1 MYLAHSSIVK
11 ENGIIIPE
19 QSYCEHVENVK
30 NISIRHLS
38 RIKPYVLN
46 KDIYKV
52 IEKVVILAANYHDLG
67 KLIDQAQMVLKGET
81 KEKMIN
87 HSAAGVIYLLKEYS
101 RTNKLEY
108 LIAAYLV
115 KSHHI
120 GLLNFKKIID
130 TVVKTLNIS
139 YNPANGFK
147 DNRSCSMFGLCD
159 ITVDSYCEQQL
170 PNLLTIHNSVIKEIE
185 MNEVDQKKALE
196 VLTNFILLRVCLA
209 ILCDA
214 DHEDTSLAY
223 KEPYPQKSK
232 NLEPKKRKKILID
245 LISKKSKND
254 TERNI
259 MRSQFFDICL
269 NSIQHDSV
277 LIDGTVGIGKTY
289 ASLGYALDVSEKK
302 NLDSINV
309 VLPYIALI
317 EQTAATY
324 RDAIGLDEK
333 DKEWSIS
340 PIHSICESKN
350 LFHRKFYKN
359 FNSPINISTS
369 INFFKILTCNKIP
382 VLKNIHKFIGSAII
396 MDEYHSYAKYE
407 FWPVILS
414 VLEDFKK
421 YFQVEFCFC
430 SGSPTEYWNLN
441 YNLDNYNKA
450 IDVKSIIPE
459 DFYKKMLELEN
470 NRVKVCFIKNEDKE
484 FISLSFDDL
493 KEKIDNLEGSIFI
506 VLDTRIK
513 GNRLFNYLSN
523 NKRKIY
529 LRYSASAP
537 KDREMQLLKIKEE
550 LNNNKDII
558 LIATEGSDVGLDI
571 SFRHGFKEYSSA
583 HSALQIAGRI
593 NRNCEYLD
601 SKLFIFE
608 LDENPDGNGKLNS
621 NPALKSAKEVFLD
634 IISSGIPISPELCTD
649 AEQKNI
655 FKYKKSSVESMDKMY
670 NAYYKRNYEDLDSSF
685 NIINALTIKIL
696 TDKNVYN
703 KILEGEIKW
712 HDIQESIVTIYD
724 TEKNREK
731 YSSYLKPIIMPKLNE
746 EDDSEETDLYFW
758 NGLYDSENEGIMLDP
773 VFKGFPVSSLIV

>member
-11 ENGIIIPE
+11 ENGVVIPE
-19 QSYCEHVENVK
+19 QSYYDHIKNVQ
-30 NISIRHLS
+30 NISIRHLT
-38 RIKPYVLN
+38 RIKPYVVN
-46 KDIYKV
+46 KDIYDV
-52 IEKVVILAANYHDLG
+52 IEKVVILSATYHDLG
-67 KLIDQAQMVLKGET
+67 KLIDQAQRILKGET
-81 KEKMIN
+81 QGAMIN
-87 HSAAGVIYLLKEYS
+87 HVSAGVIYLLKEYS

-108 LIAAYLV
+108 LISAYLV
-115 KSHHI
+115 KAHHI
-120 GLLNFKKIID
+120 GLLNFNKIID
-130 TVVKTLNIS
+130 KAVKTLNIT
-139 YNPANGFK
+139 YKPANGFK
-147 DNRSCSMFGLCD
+147 DDRSCSIFGLCD
-159 ITVDSYCEQQL
+159 IPVDSYCEQHL
-170 PNLLTIHNSVIKEIE
+170 PNLLTIHNSLVEEIKI
-185 MNEVDQKKALE
+185 NDIDQKKAIE

-223 KEPYPQKSK
+223 KEPYPQKSEK
-232 NLEPKKRKKILID
+232 LKSKERKKILVD
-245 LISKKSKND
+245 LINKKSKNN

-259 MRSQFFDICL
+259 MRNEMFDIC
-269 NSIQHDSV
+269 SHPIQDNFV
-277 LIDGTVGIGKTY
+277 VIDGTVGSGKTY
-289 ASLGYALDVSEKK
+289 SSLVYALDISEKK
-302 NLDSINV
+302 DLDSINV
-309 VLPYIALI
+309 VLPYISLI
-317 EQTAATY
+317 EQTTETY
-324 RDAIGLDEK
+324 RDAIGLNEK
-333 DKEWSIS
+333 DKLWSIS

-359 FNSPINISTS
+359 YNSPINVSTS
-369 INFFKILTCNKIP
+369 VNFFKILTCNKIP
-382 VLKNIHKFIGSAII
+382 VLKNIHKFIGSVII

-414 VLEDFKK
+414 ILEDFSK
-421 YFQVEFCFC
+421 YFEIKFCFC

-441 YNLDNYNKA
+441 YNLDNYNKSL
-450 IDVKSIIPE
+450 DVKSIIPK
-459 DFYKKMLELEN
+459 DFYKKMLELEK
-470 NRVKVCFIKNEDKE
+470 NRVNVCSIKNEDNE
-484 FISLSFDDL
+484 FIPLSFDDL

-523 NKRKIY
+523 DKRKIY

-537 KDREMQLLKIKEE
+537 KDRERQLLKIKED
-550 LNNNKDII
+550 LNNDRDII

-571 SFRHGFKEYSSA
+571 SFRHGFKEYSST

-608 LDENPDGNGKLNS
+608 LEKNPDGNGKLNS

-655 FKYKKSSVESMDKMY
+655 FKYKKSSVESMEEMY
-670 NAYYKRNYEDLDSSF
+670 NAYYKRNYEDLDSLF
-685 NIINALTIKIL
+685 NIINVSTIKIL

-703 KILEGEIKW
+703 KIIEGDVKW

-758 NGLYDSENEGIMLDP
+758 NGLYDRENEGIMLDP
-773 VFKGFPVSSLIV
+773 VFKGFPANGLIV